1 MAAKQPRLGVDHV
14 TVVPTNFEVPEKFDS
29 ADEDDADDPDGESTE

>member
-14 TVVPTNFEVPEKFDS
+14 TVVPTNFEPPEEFAAAAAEDG
-29 ADEDDADDPDGESTE
+29 DEETTE

>member
-14 TVVPTNFEVPEKFDS
+14 TVVPTNFEVPEKSDS
-29 ADEDDADDPDGESTE
+29 PDGEDDEAAE

>member
-14 TVVPTNFEVPEKFDS
+14 TVVPTNFEGPGESDS
-29 ADEDDADDPDGESTE
+29 ADGEDAEATE